1 MDRRGALVTA
11 VEVLLLVVRCE
22 KACPSVYEYISS
34 QLGITSKE
42 LTEANELL
50 QKEVMKEKL
59 RSMST

>member
-1 MDRRGALVTA
+1 
-11 VEVLLLVVRCE
+11 LLLVVRCE